1 MSEKRCEGY
10 VGVTCVDGGCPMAN
24 RDEYAERGYD
34 VVHSCDECIY
44 YKDCEDCA
52 LEGTEHCVKEGDR
65 RGTE

>member
-1 MSEKRCEGY
+1 
-10 VGVTCVDGGCPMAN
+10 
-24 RDEYAERGYD
+24 

-44 YKDCEDCA
+44 YKGCEDCA